1 MNNFFNDIVVK
12 IKKSKTSLHERNL
25 ITKIIYRFKLI
36 TAQTLGNIFGHICIF
51 LFIADN
57 KYQNSFKVLLK
68 RKIWQIFCK
77 FYDKQNEGL
86 YLVKSKEDQI
96 HYLLNSTETSIS
108 EEIFATGNYDKRYFD
123 QTLNLFPFD
132 KIKKNNIFFDV
143 GANSGTFTLLA
154 AKSGYF
160 NKIVSIEPHLKTFN
174 ILRINLLLNNIDFN
188 SDLIKLYNLAID
200 PIKKKIEL
208 EICEHTSGDNRVRI
222 DNNLNKTDLYSENK
236 RKTELIPCEKL
247 QTIVDEVSGDKTGK
261 LCWFWIDVQG
271 AEMRVLQS
279 LKDDIIQNSVFVLEV
294 WEYGLE
300 RLGNSIE
307 EIGLIL
313 KNHYAF
319 NLNFDHPKYRFDAID
334 AKDINKYL
342 KNTGIECCDIL
353 FIPKSLLDEY

>member
-1 MNNFFNDIVVK
+1 MNSNFNDILIK
-12 IKKSKTSLHERNL
+12 IKKSKTSSIQRNFL
-25 ITKIIYRFKLI
+25 TKVMHRSKLV
-36 TAQTLGNIFGHICIF
+36 TAQILSNVVARICIF
-51 LFIADN
+51 LFVADN
-57 KYQNSFKVLLK
+57 KYQNSFRGLLK

-77 FYDKQNEGL
+77 FFDKQNEG
-86 YLVKSKEDQI
+86 YHLVKSKEDQI
-96 HYLLNSTETSIS
+96 YYLLSSKEKSIS

-132 KIKKNNIFFDV
+132 KIKNKNNIFFDV

-160 NKIVSIEPHLKTFN
+160 NKIVSIEPHLETFN

-188 SDLIKLYNLAID
+188 SDSIKLYNLAID
-200 PIKKKIEL
+200 PIKKNIDF
-208 EICEHTSGDNRVRI
+208 EICEHTSGDNRVRL
-222 DNNLNKTDLYSENK
+222 DNNLNNKDLYSENK
-236 RKTELIPCEKL
+236 RKTELISCEKL
-247 QTIVDEVSGDKTGK
+247 QTIVEEVSGDKIGK

-279 LKDDIIQNSVFVLEV
+279 LQDEIIQNSVFVLEV

-334 AKDINKYL
+334 AKDISKYL

-353 FIPKSLLDEY
+353 FIPKSLLD